1 MKRIYRKKEKRQV
14 RDDALEQFRETR
26 EKLETENP
34 ELLGSL
40 RDKIIESGQGVAVSG
55 EDSKTVPIDRKKNM
69 DTVLRFLEI
78 NPGFLEGD
86 LKGIL
91 SGKYH

>member
-1 MKRIYRKKEKRQV
+1 MKRIYRKKEKKQV
-14 RDDALEQFRETR
+14 REKALEQFRETR
-26 EKLETENP
+26 KKLEGEHP

-40 RDKIIESGQGVAVSG
+40 RDKILESEQSLNMSN
-55 EDSKTVPIDRKKNM
+55 EDSESIAIDRKKNM
-69 DTVLRFLEI
+69 DIVLRFLEM

-86 LKGIL
+86 LKGLL